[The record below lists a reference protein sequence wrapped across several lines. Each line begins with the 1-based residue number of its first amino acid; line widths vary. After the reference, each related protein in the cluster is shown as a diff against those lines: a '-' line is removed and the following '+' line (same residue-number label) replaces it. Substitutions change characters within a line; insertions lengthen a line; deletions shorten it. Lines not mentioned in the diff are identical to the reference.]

1 MESRHLVDWLR
12 DAHAMEKQAEKM
24 LTAQARR
31 LESYPALQKRIE
43 QHIDET
49 QSQAQKLE
57 HCIGLLDTSPST
69 IKDLGA
75 EMTAFGQAI
84 GGMMVEDE
92 VIKGSIASYAFEN
105 FEIGNY
111 KALIAAADM
120 AGEAEIS
127 QICHEI
133 LEEEIAMADW
143 LSKHLDE
150 TTREFLQRSESDHL
164 RAKT

>member
-1 MESRHLVDWLR
+1 
-12 DAHAMEKQAEKM
+12 M
-24 LTAQARR
+24 LEAQAKR

-49 QSQAQKLE
+49 QGQAKKLE
-57 HCIGLLDTSPST
+57 HCMGLLDTSTST
-69 IKDLGA
+69 MKDLGA
-75 EMTAFGQAI
+75 QMAAFGQAV

-105 FEIGNY
+105 FEIANY

-133 LEEEIAMADW
+133 LEEEVAMANW

-150 TTREFLQRSESDHL
+150 TTREFLKRSESDDL